1 MTQNQPYRVD
11 TLPFLSAD
19 YPGVRGVIKQYDDDF
34 IVEEVPRYSASGEG
48 THIYFEIEK
57 RGLTTRRAIEMI
69 ARFLDKKTTDIGYA
83 GLKDAHGVTRQML
96 SVEHVEPSRVESLQ
110 LNRIQILS
118 VTRHTNKIKLGHLA
132 GNRFVIKIRDTIAS
146 PLHKAKPIFEMLIAR
161 GIPNYFGPQRF
172 GVRGDNAQIG
182 KAVLADD
189 YDEAISLMLGQ
200 PGEMDRG
207 DAKKARELFDAGDLK
222 TSADVWQKGFRD
234 QAKLC
239 RAMMKENSNAR
250 KAWRAVHHSMRKFYV
265 SAFQSAL
272 FNRVLACR
280 IEGIDRLQAGDIAW
294 KHKNGASFMVEDVE
308 VEQPRCDTFE
318 ISPTGPIFGSH
329 MTEPKGQAA
338 KVEENVLKESGL
350 SREQVRAK
358 DGSKLD
364 GARRPL
370 RVPLKDALID
380 DGKDDRGSY
389 LQLSFMLPP
398 GAYATCVTREICK

>member
-1 MTQNQPYRVD
+1 MLTRDSIDQ
-11 TLPFLSAD
+11 PFLSAD
-19 YPGVRGVIKQYDDDF
+19 YPGVRGVIKRYDEDF
-34 IVEEVPRYSASGEG
+34 VVEEIPRYSTSGEG

-69 ARFLDKKTTDIGYA
+69 ARSLNKKPRDIGYA

-96 SVEHVEPSRVESLQ
+96 SVEHIEPSRVESLD

-118 VTRHTNKIKLGHLA
+118 VTRHTNKIKLGHLS
-132 GNRFVIKIRDTIAS
+132 GNRFVIKIRDTIDL
-146 PLHKAKPIFEMLIAR
+146 PIQKAKPIFEMLIAR
-161 GIPNYFGPQRF
+161 GVPNYFGPQRF

-189 YDEAISLMLGQ
+189 YDKAISLMLGR
-200 PGEMDRG
+200 PGEMDSG

-222 TSADVWQKGFRD
+222 TSAEVWQKGFRD

-239 RAMMKENSNAR
+239 RAVMNENGNAR
-250 KAWRAVHHSMRKFYV
+250 KAWRTVHHSMRKFYV

-272 FNRVLACR
+272 FNKVLAYR
-280 IEGIDRLQAGDIAW
+280 LAGIDKLHVGDIAW
-294 KHKNGASFMVEDVE
+294 KHRNGASFLVEDVE
-308 VEQPRCDTFE
+308 VEQLRCDAFE
-318 ISPTGPIFGSH
+318 ISATGPIFGSH
-329 MTEPKGQAA
+329 MSEPLGQAA
-338 KVEENVLKESGL
+338 KVEENVLQESGL
-350 SREQVRAK
+350 SRDQVRAK

-370 RVPLKDALID
+370 RVPLKDALIEE
-380 DGKDDRGSY
+380 GKDDNGCY